1 MDPEQWLDF
10 AHELCHVLLQY
21 GNQIINLNNLYIQ
34 YQEWK
39 ANNFALHFCVPTFM
53 LLEYKINTTNEAI
66 NIIKNKFYVTDK
78 IAKKRVIHF
87 ENQLEWSKIYCK
99 LTNSI

>member
-1 MDPEQWLDF
+1 
-10 AHELCHVLLQY
+10 
-21 GNQIINLNNLYIQ
+21 
-34 YQEWK
+34 
-39 ANNFALHFCVPTFM
+39 M